1 MLISVIGTI
10 SNDLQQLKSPLL
22 SNQKSRNSSGFTLI
36 ELLLVIAILGV
47 ITSISI
53 FAINTASKNDDLKN
67 DASRLISLIE
77 LSREE
82 AIMQSRDYGIE
93 FLDDGYQFLEYV
105 PMLESWVDL
114 QNDHLFKQRKLPS
127 GLQYELVIE
136 NKEIQIK
143 NNKGNPF
150 DESLDKRRIDKVP
163 HILILS
169 SGEISS
175 FNLILFT
182 DDNSRIKVSASLGG
196 EIIFNNGQ

>member
-1 MLISVIGTI
+1 MVVWEVKATMLISVIGTI
-10 SNDLQQLKSPLL
+10 SNNLQQLKSPLL

-93 FLDDGYQFLEYV
+93 FLDDGYQFLEYI
-105 PMLESWVDL
+105 PDLESWKIII
-114 QNDHLFKQRKLPS
+114 NDNVFRKRKF
-127 GLQYELVIE
+127 Y
-136 NKEIQIK
+136 
-143 NNKGNPF
+143 
-150 DESLDKRRIDKVP
+150 
-163 HILILS
+163 
-169 SGEISS
+169 
-175 FNLILFT
+175 
-182 DDNSRIKVSASLGG
+182 
-196 EIIFNNGQ
+196 